1 MTISSALTLLREHVK
16 DRKSESAQAALVAQV
31 LGGMG
36 YRNKPEVHTLP
47 LERGASMR
55 IYLWTDTPFGDSL
68 VLVTGPSVAPE
79 VLLGKEIPTAPT
91 ARGFYIKGGP
101 AHGKTP
107 ERILARVARAMEGK
121 VAAIAKSA
129 AKTEARREVARARA
143 EAPPPVVVVAPP
155 PPPPVVAAPAAKA
168 PRAAR
173 RPSKAAA
180 MALVAQ
186 AFARMAGAAP

>member
-47 LERGASMR
+47 LEHGASMR

-79 VLLGKEIPTAPT
+79 VLLGKEIPAAPT
-91 ARGFYIKGGP
+91 ERGFYLKGGP

-107 ERILARVARAMEGK
+107 ERILARVARAMEVK

-155 PPPPVVAAPAAKA
+155 PPPPPVAKA
-168 PRAAR
+168 PRAPRQKRGGADAR
-173 RPSKAAA
+173 L
-180 MALVAQ
+180 ALVAQ
-186 AFARMAGAAP
+186 AFARMAGAAQ